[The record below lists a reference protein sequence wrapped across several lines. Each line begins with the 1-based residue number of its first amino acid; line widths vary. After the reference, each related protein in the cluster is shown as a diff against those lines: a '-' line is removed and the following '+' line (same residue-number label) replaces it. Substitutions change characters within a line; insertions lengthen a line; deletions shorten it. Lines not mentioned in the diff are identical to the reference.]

1 MSQIFTVSE
10 LNSRISDRLEG
21 DLRLHDLWA
30 RGEVSNYLHHRS
42 GHRYFTLKDRESQ
55 ISCVLFRGNGG
66 ALDFEMNDGKN
77 VLVYGDVAVYRPQGR
92 VQLVARGIKQDEGL
106 GFRHLQ
112 LEALKERLAAEGLFA
127 PERKRPL
134 PRYPERIGIVTSPQ
148 GAALRDVLRTL
159 GDYPAR
165 IILSPAQV
173 QGEEAEKSI
182 AAALLALRGR
192 SDLIIVC
199 RGGGSTEDL
208 WCFNSE
214 MVARAI
220 FASDVPV
227 ISAVGHETDVTVAD
241 HVADARAAT
250 PTAAAKMAVPDLEEL
265 EAALSHTKVRMMRAL
280 WTALERAE
288 DRLGHLQHGLSA
300 RRMYSLARDSRQR
313 LDYLSQRLE
322 GAEAARLDRHRSRLE
337 LLAARLEAVGPQETL
352 LRGYALARSKSG
364 LIVKATDVRPGEEI
378 ELILGRGR
386 LSCMV
391 LECRDDEEAML

>member
-1 MSQIFTVSE
+1 MTQIFTVTE

-30 RGEVSNYLHHRS
+30 RGEVSDYIHHRS
-42 GHRYFTLKDRESQ
+42 GHRYFTLKDREAQ
-55 ISCVLFRGNGG
+55 ISCVLFRSNGG

-77 VLVYGDVAVYRPQGR
+77 ILVYGDVTVYRPQGR

-112 LEALKERLAAEGLFA
+112 LEALKEKLAAEGLFA

-159 GDYPAR
+159 GNYPAR

-182 AAALLALRGR
+182 AAALLALQGR

-220 FASDVPV
+220 FACDVPV

-250 PTAAAKMAVPDLEEL
+250 PTAAAKMAVPDLEEVQ
-265 EAALSHTKVRMMRAL
+265 EALKYTKVRMMRAL

-288 DRLGHLQHGLSA
+288 DRLGHLQHVLSA

-322 GAEAARLDRHRSRLE
+322 GAEAGRLKSHKSRLE
-337 LLAARLEAVGPQETL
+337 LLAGRLGAVGPQETL
-352 LRGYALARSKSG
+352 QRGYAIALSGKG
-364 LIVKATDVRPGEEI
+364 LIIKAEDVRPGDDI
-378 ELILGRGR
+378 ELVLSQGR
-386 LSCMV
+386 LLCRV

>member
-1 MSQIFTVSE
+1 MTQIFTVSE

-30 RGEVSNYLHHRS
+30 RGEVSNYVHHRS
-42 GHRYFTLKDRESQ
+42 GHRYFTLKDREAQ
-55 ISCVLFRGNGG
+55 ISCVLFRSNGG

-77 VLVYGDVAVYRPQGR
+77 VLIYGDVTVYRPQGR

-112 LEALKERLAAEGLFA
+112 LEALKEKLAREGLFA

-134 PRYPERIGIVTSPQ
+134 PRYPQRIGIVTSPQ

-159 GDYPAR
+159 GNYPAR

-220 FASDVPV
+220 FACDAPV

-250 PTAAAKMAVPDLEEL
+250 PTAAAKMAVPDLEEVQ
-265 EAALSHTKVRMMRAL
+265 EALKYTKVRMMRAL
-280 WTALERAE
+280 WAALERAE
-288 DRLGHLQHGLSA
+288 DRLGHLQHALSA

-322 GAEAARLDRHRSRLE
+322 GAESGRLNRHRSRLE
-337 LLAARLEAVGPQETL
+337 LLAGRLGAVGPHETL
-352 LRGYALARSKSG
+352 LRGYAIARSGKG
-364 LIVKATDVRPGEEI
+364 LIVKATDVRPGENI
-378 ELILGRGR
+378 ELILSQGR
-386 LSCMV
+386 LLCRV
-391 LECRDDEEAML
+391 LECEDDEEAML

>member
-1 MSQIFTVSE
+1 LTQIFTVSE

-30 RGEVSNYLHHRS
+30 RGEVSNYVHHRS
-42 GHRYFTLKDRESQ
+42 GHRYFTLKDREAQ
-55 ISCVLFRGNGG
+55 ISCVLFRSNGG

-77 VLVYGDVAVYRPQGR
+77 VLIYGDVTVYRPQGR

-112 LEALKERLAAEGLFA
+112 LEALKEKLAREGLFA

-134 PRYPERIGIVTSPQ
+134 PRYPQRIGIVTSPQ

-159 GDYPAR
+159 GNYPAR

-220 FASDVPV
+220 FACDAPV

-250 PTAAAKMAVPDLEEL
+250 PTAAAKMAVPDLEEVQ
-265 EAALSHTKVRMMRAL
+265 EALKHTKVRMMRAL
-280 WTALERAE
+280 WTALERE
-288 DRLGHLQHGLSA
+288 RDRLGHLQHALSA
-300 RRMYSLARDSRQR
+300 RRMYSLTRDCRQR

-322 GAEAARLDRHRSRLE
+322 GAEAGRLNRHRSRLE
-337 LLAARLEAVGPQETL
+337 LLAGRMGAVGPQETL
-352 LRGYALARSKSG
+352 QRGYAIARSGKS
-364 LIVKATDVRPGEEI
+364 LIVKAADVRPGEEI
-378 ELILGRGR
+378 ELILSQGR
-386 LSCMV
+386 LYCRV
-391 LECRDDEEAML
+391 LECKDDEEAML

>member
-1 MSQIFTVSE
+1 MTQIFTVTE

-30 RGEVSNYLHHRS
+30 RGEVSNYVHHRS
-42 GHRYFTLKDRESQ
+42 GHRYFTLKDREAQ
-55 ISCVLFRGNGG
+55 ISCVLFRSNGG

-77 VLVYGDVAVYRPQGR
+77 VLVYGDVTVYRPQGR

-159 GDYPAR
+159 GNYPAR

-220 FASDVPV
+220 FASDAPV

-250 PTAAAKMAVPDLEEL
+250 PTAAAKMAVPDLEEVQ
-265 EAALSHTKVRMMRAL
+265 EALKYTKVRMMRAL
-280 WTALERAE
+280 WTTLERAE
-288 DRLGHLQHGLSA
+288 DRLGHLQHVLSA

-322 GAEAARLDRHRSRLE
+322 GAEAGRLKSHKSRLE
-337 LLAARLEAVGPQETL
+337 LLAGRLGAVGPQETL
-352 LRGYALARSKSG
+352 QRGYAIARSGKS
-364 LIVKATDVRPGEEI
+364 LIVKAADVRPGEDI
-378 ELILGRGR
+378 ELILSQGR
-386 LSCMV
+386 LYCRV
-391 LECRDDEEAML
+391 LECRNDEEAML

>member
-1 MSQIFTVSE
+1 MTQIFTVSE

-30 RGEVSNYLHHRS
+30 RGEVSNYVHHRS
-42 GHRYFTLKDRESQ
+42 GHRYFTLKDREAQ
-55 ISCVLFRGNGG
+55 ISCVLFRSNGG
-66 ALDFEMNDGKN
+66 SLNFEMNDGKN
-77 VLVYGDVAVYRPQGR
+77 VLVYGDVTVYRPQGR

-106 GFRHLQ
+106 GFRHLR

-220 FASDVPV
+220 FACDAPV

-250 PTAAAKMAVPDLEEL
+250 PTAAAKMAVPDLEEVQ
-265 EAALSHTKVRMMRAL
+265 EALKYTKVRMMRAL
-280 WTALERAE
+280 WTSLEKAE
-288 DRLGHLQHGLSA
+288 DRLGHLQHALSA
-300 RRMYSLARDSRQR
+300 RRMYSLSRDSRQR

-322 GAEAARLDRHRSRLE
+322 GAEAGRLNRHRSRLE
-337 LLAARLEAVGPQETL
+337 LLAGRLGAVGPQETL
-352 LRGYALARSKSG
+352 QRGYAIARSGKG
-364 LIVKATDVRPGEEI
+364 LIVKAEDVRPGEEI
-378 ELILGRGR
+378 ELILSQGR
-386 LSCMV
+386 LYCRV
-391 LECRDDEEAML
+391 LECRDIEEAML

>member
-1 MSQIFTVSE
+1 LTQIFTVSE

-30 RGEVSNYLHHRS
+30 RGEVSNYVHHRS
-42 GHRYFTLKDRESQ
+42 GHRYFTLKDREAQ
-55 ISCVLFRGNGG
+55 ISCVLFRSNGG

-77 VLVYGDVAVYRPQGR
+77 VLIYGDVTVYRPQGR

-112 LEALKERLAAEGLFA
+112 LEALKERLAREGLFA

-134 PRYPERIGIVTSPQ
+134 PRYPQRIGIVTSPQ

-159 GDYPAR
+159 GNYPAR

-182 AAALLALRGR
+182 AAALLALQGR

-220 FASDVPV
+220 FACDAPV

-250 PTAAAKMAVPDLEEL
+250 PTAAAKMAVPDLEEVQEAL
-265 EAALSHTKVRMMRAL
+265 EYTKVRMMRAL
-280 WTALERAE
+280 WTALEKAE
-288 DRLGHLQHGLSA
+288 DRLGHLQHALSA
-300 RRMYSLARDSRQR
+300 RRMYSLTRDCRQR

-322 GAEAARLDRHRSRLE
+322 GAEAGRLNRHRSRLE
-337 LLAARLEAVGPQETL
+337 LLAGRLGAVGPQETL
-352 LRGYALARSKSG
+352 QRGYAIARSGKG
-364 LIVKATDVRPGEEI
+364 LIVKAADVQPGEEI
-378 ELILGRGR
+378 ELILSQGR
-386 LSCMV
+386 LLCRV
-391 LECRDDEEAML
+391 LECRNDEEAML

>member
-1 MSQIFTVSE
+1 MTQIFSVSE

-30 RGEVSNYLHHRS
+30 RGEVSNYVHHRS
-42 GHRYFTLKDRESQ
+42 GHRYFTLKDREAQ
-55 ISCVLFRGNGG
+55 ISCVLFRSNGG
-66 ALDFEMNDGKN
+66 SLDFEMNDGKN
-77 VLVYGDVAVYRPQGR
+77 VLVYGDVTVYRPQGR

-159 GDYPAR
+159 GNYPAR

-220 FASDVPV
+220 FACDVPV

-250 PTAAAKMAVPDLEEL
+250 PTAAAKMAVPDLEEVQ
-265 EAALSHTKVRMMRAL
+265 EALKYTKVRMMRAL
-280 WTALERAE
+280 WTTLERAE
-288 DRLGHLQHGLSA
+288 DRLGHLQHVLSA

-322 GAEAARLDRHRSRLE
+322 GAEAGRLKSHKSRLE
-337 LLAARLEAVGPQETL
+337 LLAGRLGAVGPQETL
-352 LRGYALARSKSG
+352 QRGYAIARSGKG
-364 LIVKATDVRPGEEI
+364 LIVKAEDVRPGEDI
-378 ELILGRGR
+378 ELILSHGR
-386 LSCMV
+386 LLCRV
-391 LECRDDEEAML
+391 LECRNDEEAML

>member
-1 MSQIFTVSE
+1 MTQIFTVSE

-30 RGEVSNYLHHRS
+30 RGEVSNYVHHRS
-42 GHRYFTLKDRESQ
+42 GHRYFTLKDREAQ
-55 ISCVLFRGNGG
+55 ISCVLFRSNGG

-77 VLVYGDVAVYRPQGR
+77 VLIYGDVTVYRPQGR

-112 LEALKERLAAEGLFA
+112 LEALKERLAREGLFA

-134 PRYPERIGIVTSPQ
+134 PRYPQRIGIVTSPQ

-159 GDYPAR
+159 GNYPAR

-220 FASDVPV
+220 FACDAPV

-250 PTAAAKMAVPDLEEL
+250 PTAAAKMAVPDLEEVQ
-265 EAALSHTKVRMMRAL
+265 EALKYTKVRMMRAL
-280 WTALERAE
+280 WAALERAE
-288 DRLGHLQHGLSA
+288 DRLGHLQHALSA
-300 RRMYSLARDSRQR
+300 RRMYSLSRDSRQR

-322 GAEAARLDRHRSRLE
+322 GAEAGRLNRHKSRLE
-337 LLAARLEAVGPQETL
+337 LLAGRLGAVGPQETL
-352 LRGYALARSKSG
+352 LRGYAIARSGKS
-364 LIVKATDVRPGEEI
+364 LIVKAADVRPGEDI
-378 ELILGRGR
+378 ELILSQGR
-386 LSCMV
+386 LYCRV
-391 LECRDDEEAML
+391 LECRNDEEAML

>member
-1 MSQIFTVSE
+1 MTQIFTVTE

-30 RGEVSNYLHHRS
+30 RGEVSNYIHHRS
-42 GHRYFTLKDRESQ
+42 GHRYFTLKDREAQ
-55 ISCVLFRGNGG
+55 ISCVLFRSNGG

-77 VLVYGDVAVYRPQGR
+77 VLVYGDVTVYRPQGR

-159 GDYPAR
+159 GNYPAR

-220 FASDVPV
+220 FASDAPV

-250 PTAAAKMAVPDLEEL
+250 PTAAAKMAVPDLEEVQ
-265 EAALSHTKVRMMRAL
+265 EALKYTKVRMMRAL
-280 WTALERAE
+280 WTSLEKAE
-288 DRLGHLQHGLSA
+288 DRLGHLQHALSA
-300 RRMYSLARDSRQR
+300 RRMYSLTRDCRQR

-322 GAEAARLDRHRSRLE
+322 GAEAGRLNRHRSRLE
-337 LLAARLEAVGPQETL
+337 LLAGRLGAVGPQETL
-352 LRGYALARSKSG
+352 QRGYAIARSGKG

-378 ELILGRGR
+378 ELILSQGR
-386 LSCMV
+386 LLCRV
-391 LECRDDEEAML
+391 LECRNDEEAML